1 MFLMIKLVDYY
12 SNLLNMKKCKLRNDL
27 LEKVLI
33 HAQEL
38 NSQKLLNDIKPGG
51 SFFVFMSDFN
61 FANENE
67 IQFTDQET
75 STFRSLIL
83 DYINQQTLQLYRS
96 KIDLQNIN
104 FELDENSINQFLSK
118 MSDQIDDN
126 GIEIETCLTDFIY
139 HRLILI
145 YFFFSDVDTII
156 RITKSKFSSW
166 LNDRLEKKKP
176 IQNDNTIDS
185 EIDTKQ
191 KLLLEQ
197 LHAVK
202 IKTNEI
208 DYYPQPSY
216 PCALKLKTDVLI
228 QEFKEILIVFF
239 DSIDKEIECTSSKDY
254 VSFVEN
260 TDVFIA
266 FLLLEDLDK
275 EIDYYADTSV
285 FSKFLLSIEK
295 FYEKNSL
302 RYMINMNKFT
312 SHKTRNF
319 LKVENY
325 IKNQSRSKKNN
336 KYKQAFLDLD
346 QQLRVLQT
354 KIPNF

>member
-33 HAQEL
+33 HAKEL
-38 NSQKLLNDIKPGG
+38 SSQKLLNDIKPGG
-51 SFFVFMSDFN
+51 SFYVFMFDFN
-61 FANENE
+61 IANENE

-83 DYINQQTLQLYRS
+83 DYIDQKTLQLYRS

-104 FELDENSINQFLSK
+104 FELDENCINQFLLE
-118 MSDQIDDN
+118 MSDQIYDN
-126 GIEIETCLTDFIY
+126 GIEIETCLIDFIY
-139 HRLILI
+139 NRLITIYYIYSDIDTFSRIIKLKFTNWLI
-145 YFFFSDVDTII
+145 NSKENRKSTQNQNLIDS
-156 RITKSKFSSW
+156 ITDPDQKRMFEQFEV
-166 LNDRLEKKKP
+166 LN
-176 IQNDNTIDS
+176 QQTS
-185 EIDTKQ
+185 EIDNP
-191 KLLLEQ
+191 
-197 LHAVK
+197 
-202 IKTNEI
+202 TN
-208 DYYPQPSY
+208 QSFT
-216 PCALKLKTDVLI
+216 CALKLKTDVLI

-260 TDVFIA
+260 RDAFIA
-266 FLLLEDLDK
+266 FLLVKDLDN
-275 EIDYYADTSV
+275 EIVYFTDTSV
-285 FSKFLLSIEK
+285 FCKFLLHVKK
-295 FYEKNSL
+295 FYEKDSIK
-302 RYMINMNKFT
+302 YMIKRNKFS
-312 SHKTRNF
+312 SHKTKTF
-319 LKVENY
+319 LKAENY
-325 IKNQSRSKKNN
+325 IKNQSRSNKSN